1 MEVALLERAVLERQP
16 LAHDLARTPE
26 RCALDLRLGIER
38 IDHSARIHGDCEPF
52 DLVLTVFGIDRNL
65 LNAANP
71 GRALPPLVGED
82 VKAHSVLPRDLLRP
96 PATPSPSPP

>member
-38 IDHSARIHGDCEPF
+38 IDHSARIHGNCEPV

-65 LNAANP
+65 RNAGNP
-71 GRALPPLVGED
+71 GRALP
-82 VKAHSVLPRDLLRP
+82 LLG
-96 PATPSPSPP
+96 